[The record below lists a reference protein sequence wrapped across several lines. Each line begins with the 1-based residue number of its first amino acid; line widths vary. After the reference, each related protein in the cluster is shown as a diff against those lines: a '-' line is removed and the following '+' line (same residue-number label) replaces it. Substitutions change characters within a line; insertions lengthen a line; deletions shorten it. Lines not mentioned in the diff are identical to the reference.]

1 MTSENGQQNQTRQ
14 YYWDENMSKEVNIIV
29 TQPPYGKEDAYSA
42 IPLAETQAAAG
53 NSPSITFVSGGVH
66 SIVKGQKTGYGDAV
80 VWQKDVPSI
89 EATIVKAKD
98 SVKFYALEPDLK
110 KRGVVDSEIIEGIS
124 KSNLDDL
131 TNRILESEV
140 TLVF

>member
-1 MTSENGQQNQTRQ
+1 MTLENGQQNQIRL
-14 YYWDENMSKEVNIIV
+14 YYWGENMSKKVNIIV

-66 SIVKGQKTGYGDAV
+66 SVVKGQKTSYGDAA

-89 EATIVKAKD
+89 EATINKAKE
-98 SVKFYALEPDLK
+98 SVKFYALEADLK
-110 KRGVVDSEIIEGIS
+110 KRGVADTEIIDGIS
-124 KSNLDDL
+124 KLSIDDL

>member
-1 MTSENGQQNQTRQ
+1 
-14 YYWDENMSKEVNIIV
+14 MSKKVNVIV

-66 SIVKGQKTGYGDAV
+66 SVVKGQKTSYGDAA

-89 EATIVKAKD
+89 ETTINKAKE
-98 SVKFYALEPDLK
+98 SVKFYALEADLK
-110 KRGVVDSEIIEGIS
+110 KRGVADTEIIDGIS
-124 KSNLDDL
+124 KLSIDDL

>member
-1 MTSENGQQNQTRQ
+1 MTLESGQQNQTRQ
-14 YYWDENMSKEVNIIV
+14 YYWDENMSKKVNIIV

-66 SIVKGQKTGYGDAV
+66 STVKGQKTGYGDVA

-89 EATIVKAKD
+89 EASILKAKD
-98 SVKFYALEPDLK
+98 SVKFYALDADLK
-110 KRGVVDSEIIEGIS
+110 KRGVNDSEIIEGIL
-124 KSNLDDL
+124 KQNIDEL
-131 TNRILESEV
+131 TDRILESEV

>member
-1 MTSENGQQNQTRQ
+1 MIK
-14 YYWDENMSKEVNIIV
+14 MSKKVNIIV
-29 TQPPYGKEDAYSA
+29 TQPPYGKEDAFSA
-42 IPLAETQAAAG
+42 IPLAETQSAAG

-66 SIVKGQKTGYGDAV
+66 SVVKGQKTSYGDAA

-89 EATIVKAKD
+89 EASIIKAKD
-98 SVKFYALEPDLK
+98 SVKFYVLEADLK
-110 KRGVVDSEIIEGIS
+110 KRGVADSEIIEGIS
-124 KSNLDDL
+124 KLNLDDL

>member
-1 MTSENGQQNQTRQ
+1 MVNGQQNLIRQ
-14 YYWDENMSKEVNIIV
+14 YFWGEHMSKKVNIIV

-53 NSPSITFVSGGVH
+53 NTPSITFVSGGVH
-66 SIVKGQKTGYGDAV
+66 SVVKGQKTGYGDVAM
-80 VWQKDVPSI
+80 WQKDVPSI
-89 EATIVKAKD
+89 EATITKAKD
-98 SVKFYALEPDLK
+98 SVKFYALDADLK
-110 KRGVVDSEIIEGIS
+110 KRGIADSEIIEGIS
-124 KSNLDDL
+124 KQNIDDL

>member
-1 MTSENGQQNQTRQ
+1 
-14 YYWDENMSKEVNIIV
+14 MSKKVNIIV

-66 SIVKGQKTGYGDAV
+66 SVVKGQKISYGDAAI
-80 VWQKDVPSI
+80 WQKDVPSI
-89 EATIVKAKD
+89 ETSITKAKD
-98 SVKFYALEPDLK
+98 SVKFYALDADLK
-110 KRGVVDSEIIEGIS
+110 KRGVADTEIIEGIS
-124 KSNLDDL
+124 KLNIDDL
-131 TNRILESEV
+131 TSRILESEV

>member
-1 MTSENGQQNQTRQ
+1 MTLQNGQRNRIRP
-14 YYWDENMSKEVNIIV
+14 YYWGENMSKKVNIIV

-53 NSPSITFVSGGVH
+53 NTPSITFVSGGVH
-66 SIVKGQKTGYGDAV
+66 SIVKGQKTSYGDAA

-89 EATIVKAKD
+89 EAAIIKAKD
-98 SVKFYALEPDLK
+98 SVKFYALEADLK
-110 KRGVVDSEIIEGIS
+110 KRGVDDSEIIEGIS
-124 KSNLDDL
+124 KLNLDDL

>member
-1 MTSENGQQNQTRQ
+1 
-14 YYWDENMSKEVNIIV
+14 V
-29 TQPPYGKEDAYSA
+29 TQPPYGKEDAFSA

-66 SIVKGQKTGYGDAV
+66 SVVKGQKTSYGDAA

-89 EATIVKAKD
+89 EASLIKAKD
-98 SVKFYALEPDLK
+98 SVKFYVFEADLK
-110 KRGVVDSEIIEGIS
+110 KRGVADSEIIEGIS
-124 KSNLDDL
+124 KLNLDDL

>member
-1 MTSENGQQNQTRQ
+1 
-14 YYWDENMSKEVNIIV
+14 MSKKVNIIV

-66 SIVKGQKTGYGDAV
+66 SVVKGQKTGYGDAA
-80 VWQKDVPSI
+80 VWQKDVPSV
-89 EATIVKAKD
+89 EATILKAKE
-98 SVKFYALEPDLK
+98 SVKFYVLDADLK
-110 KRGVVDSEIIEGIS
+110 KRGISEGEVIENVS
-124 KSNLDDL
+124 KLNIDDL

>member
-1 MTSENGQQNQTRQ
+1 
-14 YYWDENMSKEVNIIV
+14 MSKKVNIIV

-66 SIVKGQKTGYGDAV
+66 SVVKGQKTGYGDAA
-80 VWQKDVPSI
+80 VWQKDVPSV
-89 EATIVKAKD
+89 EATIIKAKE
-98 SVKFYALEPDLK
+98 SVKFYALDADL
-110 KRGVVDSEIIEGIS
+110 KRGVADSEIIEGVS
-124 KSNLDDL
+124 KLNVDDL
-131 TNRILESEV
+131 TNGILESEV

>member
-1 MTSENGQQNQTRQ
+1 
-14 YYWDENMSKEVNIIV
+14 MSKKVNIIV
-29 TQPPYGKEDAYSA
+29 TLPPYGKEDAYSA

-66 SIVKGQKTGYGDAV
+66 SIVKGQKTSYGDAA
-80 VWQKDVPSI
+80 VWQKDIPSI
-89 EATIVKAKD
+89 EASIIKAKE
-98 SVKFYALEPDLK
+98 SVKFYALDADLK
-110 KRGVVDSEIIEGIS
+110 KRGLVDSEIIDGIS

>member
-1 MTSENGQQNQTRQ
+1 MIK
-14 YYWDENMSKEVNIIV
+14 MSKKVNIIV
-29 TQPPYGKEDAYSA
+29 TQPPYGKEDAFSA

-66 SIVKGQKTGYGDAV
+66 SVVKGQKTSYGDAA

-89 EATIVKAKD
+89 ETSIIKAKD
-98 SVKFYALEPDLK
+98 SVKFYALEADLK
-110 KRGVVDSEIIEGIS
+110 KRGVADTEIIEGIS
-124 KSNLDDL
+124 KLNIDDL

>member
-1 MTSENGQQNQTRQ
+1 
-14 YYWDENMSKEVNIIV
+14 MSKKVNIIV
-29 TQPPYGKEDAYSA
+29 TQPPYGKEDAFSA

-66 SIVKGQKTGYGDAV
+66 SVVKGQKTSYGDAA

-89 EATIVKAKD
+89 EASLIKAKD
-98 SVKFYALEPDLK
+98 SVKFYVLDADLK
-110 KRGVVDSEIIEGIS
+110 KRGVSDTEIIEGIS
-124 KSNLDDL
+124 KINLDDL

>member
-1 MTSENGQQNQTRQ
+1 
-14 YYWDENMSKEVNIIV
+14 MSKKVNIIV

-53 NSPSITFVSGGVH
+53 SSPSITFVSGGVH
-66 SIVKGQKTGYGDAV
+66 SVVKGQKTGYGDPAI
-80 VWQKDVPSI
+80 WQKDVPSV
-89 EATIVKAKD
+89 EAAIIKAKE
-98 SVKFYALEPDLK
+98 SVRFYALEADLK
-110 KRGVVDSEIIEGIS
+110 KRGIADSEVIEGVSRLNI
-124 KSNLDDL
+124 DDL

>member
-1 MTSENGQQNQTRQ
+1 
-14 YYWDENMSKEVNIIV
+14 MSKKVNIIV

-53 NSPSITFVSGGVH
+53 SSPSITFVSGGVH
-66 SIVKGQKTGYGDAV
+66 SVVKGQKTGYGDPAI
-80 VWQKDVPSI
+80 WQKDVPSV
-89 EATIVKAKD
+89 EAAIIKAKE
-98 SVKFYALEPDLK
+98 SVRFYVLEADLK
-110 KRGVVDSEIIEGIS
+110 KRGIADSEVIEGIS
-124 KSNLDDL
+124 KLNIDDL

>member
-1 MTSENGQQNQTRQ
+1 MTSENGRQNQTRQ
-14 YYWDENMSKEVNIIV
+14 YYWDENMSKKVNIIV

-66 SIVKGQKTGYGDAV
+66 NIVKGQKTGYGDAA

-89 EATIVKAKD
+89 EAAIIKAKD
-98 SVKFYALEPDLK
+98 SVKFYALDADLK
-110 KRGVVDSEIIEGIS
+110 KRGLVDGEIIDGIS
-124 KSNLDDL
+124 KLNIDDL

>member
-1 MTSENGQQNQTRQ
+1 MG
-14 YYWDENMSKEVNIIV
+14 KKVNIIV

-53 NSPSITFVSGGVH
+53 NSPTITFVSGGVH
-66 SIVKGQKTGYGDAV
+66 SVVKGQKTSYGDAA
-80 VWQKDVPSI
+80 VWQKDIPSI
-89 EATIVKAKD
+89 EASIVKAKD
-98 SVKFYALEPDLK
+98 SVKFYALDADLK
-110 KRGVVDSEIIEGIS
+110 RRGVSDSEIIDGIS
-124 KSNLDDL
+124 KLNLDDL

>member
-1 MTSENGQQNQTRQ
+1 MG
-14 YYWDENMSKEVNIIV
+14 KKINIIV

-66 SIVKGQKTGYGDAV
+66 SVVKGQKTGYGDAA

-89 EATIVKAKD
+89 EVSIIKAKD
-98 SVKFYALEPDLK
+98 SVKFYVLDADLK
-110 KRGVVDSEIIEGIS
+110 KRGVDDTEIIEGIS
-124 KSNLDDL
+124 KLNIDDL

>member
-1 MTSENGQQNQTRQ
+1 MTSENGRRNRTRP
-14 YYWDENMSKEVNIIV
+14 YYWGENMSKKVNIIV

-66 SIVKGQKTGYGDAV
+66 SVVKGQKTGYGDAA
-80 VWQKDVPSI
+80 VWQKDIPSV
-89 EATIVKAKD
+89 EATIIKAKE
-98 SVKFYALEPDLK
+98 SVRFYALDADLK
-110 KRGVVDSEIIEGIS
+110 KRGVADAEIIEGVS
-124 KSNLDDL
+124 KLNIDDL